1 LEKSILIEEREGTY
15 MDYQVMQQNEL
26 LPVNPTVIKVI
37 GAGGGGSN
45 AVNRMLECNIQYVD
59 FIVANTDV
67 QALNYSKAPMKLA
80 IGSKLTGGLGAG
92 GKPEIGEK
100 AAMEDTEIIANA
112 VRGAHMVFITAGMG
126 GGTGTGSAPV
136 IAKIARDQ
144 GALTVGV
151 VTKPFSFEGRAK
163 MRTAEAG
170 IAKLRQNVD
179 TLVVIPN
186 QHLLN
191 LVDSKQTIKDAF
203 VMADDVLRRAVQGIA
218 DIITKNGL
226 VNIDFADVRSTMAG
240 QGDALMGVGTGSGE
254 NRAVDAATNAI
265 NNPLLEDS
273 HIEGAMRI
281 LVNIYAAEMPST
293 VEVNDIMEIVTANAH
308 PDVET
313 IHGITVDEND
323 ESMKDKITVT
333 VIATGFP
340 TDTDPIQGVMQKQG
354 QSAESA
360 AQPESLHTSFLQN
373 DFISASEWA
382 KLQTPQQPSLPG
394 LGPRNAG
401 IPAAP
406 PLQQPAITEVP
417 RQPIRVQLPGANT
430 DLDVPAYLR
439 NQR

>member
-1 LEKSILIEEREGTY
+1 

-92 GKPEIGEK
+92 GKPEVGEK

-112 VRGAHMVFITAGMG
+112 VRGAHIVFITAGMG

-151 VTKPFSFEGRAK
+151 VTKPFAFEGRAK

-170 IAKLRQNVD
+170 IEKLRQNVD

-273 HIEGAMRI
+273 HIEGATRI

-313 IHGITVDEND
+313 IHGITVDETD
-323 ESMKDKITVT
+323 EAMKDKITVT

-340 TDTDPIQGVMQKQG
+340 TDTDTVQGILQKQG
-354 QSAESA
+354 QPTGTA
-360 AQPESLHTSFLQN
+360 AQSEPLHTSFLQN

-401 IPAAP
+401 MPVMP
-406 PLQQPAITEVP
+406 PMPSLEPEKSEIP

-430 DLDVPAYLR
+430 DLDVPAYIR
-439 NQR
+439 NKR

>member
-1 LEKSILIEEREGTY
+1 

-26 LPVNPTVIKVI
+26 LPVSPTVIKVI

-92 GKPEIGEK
+92 GKPDVGEK

-151 VTKPFSFEGRAK
+151 VTKPFAFEGRAK

-170 IAKLRQNVD
+170 IEKLRQNVD

-191 LVDSKQTIKDAF
+191 MVDSKQTIKDAF

-273 HIEGAMRI
+273 HIEGATRI

-293 VEVNDIMEIVTANAH
+293 VEINDIMEIVTANAH
-308 PDVET
+308 PDVDT
-313 IHGITVDEND
+313 IHGITVDETD
-323 ESMKDKITVT
+323 EAMKDKITVT

-340 TDTDPIQGVMQKQG
+340 TDTNPIQGMMQKQG
-354 QSAESA
+354 QPTGTA
-360 AQPESLHTSFLQN
+360 AQPEPLHTSFLQN

-382 KLQTPQQPSLPG
+382 KLQTPQQPTLPG
-394 LGPRNAG
+394 LGPRNASM
-401 IPAAP
+401 PTMP
-406 PLQQPAITEVP
+406 PPPEQPAITEVP
-417 RQPIRVQLPGANT
+417 RQPIRVQLPDANT
-430 DLDVPAYLR
+430 DLDVPAYIR
-439 NQR
+439 NKR

>member
-1 LEKSILIEEREGTY
+1 

-67 QALNYSKAPMKLA
+67 QALNYSKAPMKLV

-92 GKPEIGEK
+92 GKPEVGEK

-151 VTKPFSFEGRAK
+151 VTKPFGFEGRAK

-170 IAKLRQNVD
+170 IEKLRQNVD

-273 HIEGAMRI
+273 HIEGATRI

-313 IHGITVDEND
+313 IHGITVDETD
-323 ESMKDKITVT
+323 EAMKDKITVT

-340 TDTDPIQGVMQKQG
+340 TDTDPIQGMMQKQG
-354 QSAESA
+354 QPAGSA
-360 AQPESLHTSFLQN
+360 AQPEPLHTSFLQN

-382 KLQTPQQPSLPG
+382 KLQTPQQPTLPG

-401 IPAAP
+401 IPATP
-406 PLQQPAITEVP
+406 PPQPAMTESP

-430 DLDVPAYLR
+430 DLDVPAYIR
-439 NQR
+439 NKR

>member
-1 LEKSILIEEREGTY
+1 

-45 AVNRMLECNIQYVD
+45 AVNRMLECNIRYVD

-67 QALNYSKAPMKLA
+67 QALNYSKAPTKLA

-92 GKPEIGEK
+92 GKPDVGEK

-151 VTKPFSFEGRAK
+151 VTKPFTFEGRTK

-170 IAKLRQNVD
+170 IEKLRQNVD

-273 HIEGAMRI
+273 HIEGATRI

-313 IHGITVDEND
+313 IHGITVDETD
-323 ESMKDKITVT
+323 EAMKDKITVT

-340 TDTDPIQGVMQKQG
+340 TDSDPTQNMRQKQG
-354 QSAESA
+354 QSAGTSA
-360 AQPESLHTSFLQN
+360 QQEAIHTSFLQN

-382 KLQTPQQPSLPG
+382 KLQTPQQPTLPG

-401 IPAAP
+401 IPNTP
-406 PLQQPAITEVP
+406 PPQPAMPESP

-439 NQR
+439 NKR

>member
-1 LEKSILIEEREGTY
+1 

-92 GKPEIGEK
+92 GKPEVGEK

-151 VTKPFSFEGRAK
+151 VTKPFAFEGRAK

-170 IAKLRQNVD
+170 IEKLRQNVD

-273 HIEGAMRI
+273 HIEGATRI

-313 IHGITVDEND
+313 IHGITVDETD
-323 ESMKDKITVT
+323 EAMKDKITVT

-340 TDTDPIQGVMQKQG
+340 TDTDTVQGILQKQG
-354 QSAESA
+354 QPAGTA
-360 AQPESLHTSFLQN
+360 AQSEPLHTSFLQN

-401 IPAAP
+401 MPVMP
-406 PLQQPAITEVP
+406 TMPSLEPEKTEIP

-430 DLDVPAYLR
+430 DLDVPAYIR
-439 NQR
+439 NKR

>member
-1 LEKSILIEEREGTY
+1 

-67 QALNYSKAPMKLA
+67 QALNYSKAPMKLV

-92 GKPEIGEK
+92 GKPDIGEK

-151 VTKPFSFEGRAK
+151 VTKPFAFEGRAK

-170 IAKLRQNVD
+170 IEKLRQNVD

-273 HIEGAMRI
+273 HIEGATRI

-293 VEVNDIMEIVTANAH
+293 IEVNDIMEIVTANAN

-313 IHGITVDEND
+313 IHGITVDETD
-323 ESMKDKITVT
+323 EAMKDKITVT

-340 TDTDPIQGVMQKQG
+340 TDTDPIPNLMQKQG
-354 QSAESA
+354 QPTGAT
-360 AQPESLHTSFLQN
+360 AQPEPLHTSFLQK
-373 DFISASEWA
+373 DFIIPVTSYNLFFYQINHLITA
-382 KLQTPQQPSLPG
+382 KITPYYKTS
-394 LGPRNAG
+394 
-401 IPAAP
+401 
-406 PLQQPAITEVP
+406 PLYRGYQIT
-417 RQPIRVQLPGANT
+417 PILKQKHLHTIYNNIISYFGG
-430 DLDVPAYLR
+430 
-439 NQR
+439 

>member
-1 LEKSILIEEREGTY
+1 

-92 GKPEIGEK
+92 GKPEVGEK

-151 VTKPFSFEGRAK
+151 VTKPFAFEGRAK

-170 IAKLRQNVD
+170 IEKLRQNVD

-273 HIEGAMRI
+273 HIEGATRI

-313 IHGITVDEND
+313 IHGITVDETD
-323 ESMKDKITVT
+323 EAMKDKITVT

-340 TDTDPIQGVMQKQG
+340 TDTDTVQGILQKQG
-354 QSAESA
+354 QPAGTA
-360 AQPESLHTSFLQN
+360 AQSEPLHTSFLQN

-401 IPAAP
+401 MPVMP
-406 PLQQPAITEVP
+406 PMPSLEPEKFEIP

-430 DLDVPAYLR
+430 DLDVPAYIR
-439 NQR
+439 NKR